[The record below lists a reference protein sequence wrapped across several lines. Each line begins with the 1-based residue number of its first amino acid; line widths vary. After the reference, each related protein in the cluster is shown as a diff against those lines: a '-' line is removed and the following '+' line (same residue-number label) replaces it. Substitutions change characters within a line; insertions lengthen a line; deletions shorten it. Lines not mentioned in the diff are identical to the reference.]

1 MMAYK
6 TPERS
11 GRHKKSS
18 GSSVVSSSSRVS
30 SSSHKSKK
38 KSPSSGI
45 PRTNPSSTNE
55 SLPDYES
62 VELLQELVAQHVD
75 SFNYAVTEGLAYAVN
90 DIGAREMIYDED
102 FGRKLRIWLE
112 DVSIGVPTRPQS
124 DTRDDTRIFP
134 SEARARHI
142 NYGAP
147 LTATVCFEQDGS
159 VVRLN
164 RNLGNVPIM
173 VGSSRCHLRGLTP
186 EQMTRRH
193 EDATEMGGYF
203 ISNGNERCVRLLQI
217 PRRNHIMALER
228 PSFKKRGP
236 IFSTKAVSMRCV
248 GPDQVGCTLTVH
260 YLLDGTAMVR
270 LGIRK
275 AEYFVPAMLILKA
288 LKPPMATDRE
298 IYTSILRGAHLDGDT
313 FISDRVELCLRQVAD
328 LRLFTSQQCRAYLGS
343 QFRSVLSETTPL
355 MSDEEA
361 GEVLLRRYV
370 FIHLNNYTSRP
381 QSHASAE
388 VTPESDV
395 EGFLTDD
402 EIGEE
407 KFNLLIEMLRKLF
420 AFVSGRVGCDNPDAL
435 NNHELL
441 LSGHMYGMM
450 LKERLEQYLIGIRSA
465 IFREINLSQNKATFL
480 SSLGENDPKILR
492 RMMDRPVEIG
502 NKLFYFMATGN
513 LVTESGLDLMQIAG
527 YTIIAEK
534 LNRFRYMSHF
544 RSVHRG
550 QFFTEMKTT
559 AVRKLLPESWGFLC
573 PVHTPD
579 GSPCGLLNHMSS
591 LCAVV
596 THHPRGGGPMQGY
609 KAASSQLVLENSARK
624 KAKQRSRSSG
634 STVTSLTPSLVSE
647 QANSLLSPLAELV
660 KNLVAW
666 GVSPSGPRSPGL
678 VAPYNFYPVMVDG
691 RLIGYAPDTLLAKSI
706 VPRLRRAKT
715 VALGVNAVEV
725 LQKGIQFFP
734 TSQYLRDCIED
745 PHRHYAATLEVCYI
759 PEGARGGAYPGLYL
773 FTGAAR
779 MLRPVVHLESGFIEL
794 IGPLAQTFME
804 IAVRPEEVRL
814 GVDTHV
820 EIWPTSMLSIVASMT
835 PFSDFNQSP
844 RNMYQCQM
852 AKQTLGS
859 PAHNYRWRTD
869 NKLYRI
875 KTPQA
880 PLTQNSN
887 HGTFQM
893 DEYPQGTNSVVAVI
907 SYTGYDMEDAMII
920 NKSSYD
926 RGFAHACVYK
936 TKILDVAKRDRRGRS
951 APITQFFSNR
961 HPGTG
966 LLVTDKLDID
976 GLPWI
981 GQRLTS
987 GDPIACVVDSEK
999 KTARLEKF
1007 KDTEDA
1013 TVDQIRLLGID
1024 GEGAAEGPRLVS
1036 ITLRYERNP
1045 TVGDKFASR
1054 HGQKG
1059 VCSVLWPQEDMPFTE
1074 SGMTPDTIIN
1084 PHAFPSR
1091 MTIGMLI
1098 ESMAGKAGALHGVYQ
1113 DATPFAMQG
1122 DEEGKTAIDH
1132 FGAQLARAGYN
1143 YYGSEPLYSGTQGT
1157 EMQADI
1163 YIGLVYYQ
1171 RLRHMVSD
1179 KSQVRAL
1186 GSVDPV
1192 TRQPVKG
1199 RKRGGGVRFGEM
1211 ERDSLLAHGT
1221 SFIMRDRLLMSSDRH
1236 YAYVCCGTIL
1246 GVANDKSKSA
1256 DSNGFGNSNAP
1267 ATMKCNKCGRTDQWY
1282 TTTIPF
1288 VFRYLTN
1295 ELAAMGIKI
1304 EITK

>member
-6 TPERS
+6 TPERPHGS
-11 GRHKKSS
+11 GGSKRGEATTGRRRSNKSA
-18 GSSVVSSSSRVS
+18 SSRR
-30 SSSHKSKK
+30 
-38 KSPSSGI
+38 
-45 PRTNPSSTNE
+45 PRTNPSSTNDP
-55 SLPDYES
+55 LPDLEKVQY
-62 VELLQELVAQHVD
+62 LHELVAQHVD
-75 SFNYAVTEGLAYAVN
+75 SFNFAVTEGLAYAVN
-90 DIGAREMIYDED
+90 DIGARELVYDGD
-102 FGRKLRIWLE
+102 NGRKLRMWLE
-112 DVSIGVPTRPQS
+112 EVNVGFPTRSQS
-124 DTRDDTRIFP
+124 EKALDSRIFP
-134 SEARARHI
+134 SESRARHI
-142 NYGAP
+142 HYGAQ
-147 LTATVCFEQDGS
+147 LSANVCFEQDGE

-164 RNLGNVPIM
+164 RNLGEVPIM
-173 VGSSRCHLRGLTP
+173 VGSVKCHLRGLGP
-186 EQMTRRH
+186 AEMLRRH

-203 ISNGNERCVRLLQI
+203 VCNGNERVVRLLQI
-217 PRRNHIMALER
+217 PRRNHIMAVDR

-236 IFSTKAVSMRCV
+236 TFSTKAVSMRCV
-248 GPDQVGCTLTVH
+248 GPDQVGSTVTLH
-260 YLLDGTAMVR
+260 YLLDGTAMVK

-275 AEYFVPAMLILKA
+275 AEYFLPAMLVLKA

-328 LRLFTSQQCRAYLGS
+328 LRLFTAQQCRAYLGS
-343 QFRSVLSETTPL
+343 QFRSVLAEVTPL

-361 GEVLLRRYV
+361 GEVLLRRHV
-370 FIHLNNYTSRP
+370 FVHLNNYSAAPR
-381 QSHASAE
+381 SHATTDASRL
-388 VTPESDV
+388 SDE
-395 EGFLTDD
+395 EGALSEE
-402 EIGEE
+402 EIGQE

-420 AFVSGRVGCDNPDAL
+420 AFVSGRVGVDNPDAL

-441 LSGHMYGMM
+441 LSGHVYGMI
-450 LKERLEQYLIGIRSA
+450 LKERLEQYLLGVRGA
-465 IFREINLSQNKATFL
+465 ISREISVMTGNKAAFMDA
-480 SSLGENDPKILR
+480 LGRNDPKVLR
-492 RMMDRPVEIG
+492 RMMDRPAEVG
-502 NKLFYFMATGN
+502 RKLFYFMATGN
-513 LVTESGLDLMQIAG
+513 LVSETGLDLMQTAG
-527 YTIIAEK
+527 YTIVAEK
-534 LNRFRYMSHF
+534 LNRFRYLSHF

-559 AVRKLLPESWGFLC
+559 AVRKLLPEAWGYLC

-579 GSPCGLLNHMSS
+579 GSPCGLLNHLSA

-596 THHPRGGGPMQGY
+596 THHPRGGGPLQGF
-609 KAASSQLVLENSARK
+609 KAASSQLVLQNSARK
-624 KAKQRSRSSG
+624 KKSRSKSS

-666 GVSPSGPRSPGL
+666 GVAPSGPRGADL
-678 VAPYNFYPVMVDG
+678 VPPYSHHPVMVDG
-691 RLIGYAPDTLLAKSI
+691 RLIGYAPISLLSKSI

-715 VALGVNAVEV
+715 VALGVSAMEV
-725 LQKGIQFFP
+725 MQRPMQFFD
-734 TSQYLRDCIED
+734 TSRYLRECVED
-745 PHRHYAATLEVCYI
+745 PHRHYAATLEVCLI
-759 PEGARGGAYPGLYL
+759 PESARGGAYPGLYL

-779 MLRPVVHLESGFIEL
+779 MLRPVVHLDSGYVEL

-820 EIWPTSMLSIVASMT
+820 EIWPTSMLSVVASMT

-880 PLTQNSN
+880 PLTQNKN

-920 NKSSYD
+920 SKGSHD

-936 TKILDVAKRDRRGRS
+936 TKILDVAKKDSRGR
-951 APITQFFSNR
+951 ATPVTQFFSNV
-961 HPGTG
+961 HPETG
-966 LLVTDKLDID
+966 LEVTDKLDLD
-976 GLPWI
+976 GLPAV
-981 GQRLTS
+981 GQFLQN

-999 KTARLEKF
+999 KTARVEKF
-1007 KDTEDA
+1007 KDTEPA
-1013 TVDQIRLLGID
+1013 WVDQIRLLGIEGEPVAD
-1024 GEGAAEGPRLVS
+1024 GARLVS

-1059 VCSVLWPQEDMPFTE
+1059 VCSVIWPQEDMPFTE
-1074 SGMTPDTIIN
+1074 SGMSPDTIIN

-1122 DEEGKTAIDH
+1122 DEEGKTAIDY

-1186 GSVDPV
+1186 GPIDPV

-1221 SFIMRDRLLMSSDRH
+1221 SFIMRDRLLNCSDRH
-1236 YAYVCCGTIL
+1236 IAYVCCNTIL
-1246 GVANDKSKSA
+1246 SVSNDTGAQDQGHGMSSSR
-1256 DSNGFGNSNAP
+1256 DTSFSMGAP
-1267 ATMKCNKCGRTDQWY
+1267 TSLRCRICKRTDQWFA
-1282 TTTIPF
+1282 TTIPF

-1304 EITK
+1304 DVSA